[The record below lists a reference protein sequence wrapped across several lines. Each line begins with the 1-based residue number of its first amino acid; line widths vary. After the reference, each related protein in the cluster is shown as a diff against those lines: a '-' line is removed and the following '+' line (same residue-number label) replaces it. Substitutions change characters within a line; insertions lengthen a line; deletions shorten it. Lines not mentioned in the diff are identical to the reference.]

1 MSNDNSPSD
10 VRALKGSLQNAYN
23 RVETTIEPL
32 LHQWLQEPL
41 NGENLH
47 YFLGLHFAK
56 VDVDAEAED
65 FRNIRMS
72 YLPEVVLAYLV
83 VLDFSARCLSRDLL
97 LKGMDL
103 AALIAAE
110 DSDLAVCF
118 LEARRMNE
126 LVDSFA
132 CMSKAMIQA
141 EDQGAK
147 NVKGK
152 KKRNGETLS
161 IWTVRAPSP

>member
-1 MSNDNSPSD
+1 MKD
-10 VRALKGSLQNAYN
+10 SLQKVYN
-23 RVETTIEPL
+23 RVETAIEPL
-32 LHQWLQEPL
+32 LHSWLQDPH

-47 YFLGLHFAK
+47 YFLDLHFAN

-65 FRNIRMS
+65 FRNIRMA
-72 YLPEVVLAYLV
+72 YLPEVVLAYLA
-83 VLDFSARCLSRDLL
+83 VLDFSSRCLSRDLL

-110 DSDLAVCF
+110 DSDLATCF
-118 LEARRMNE
+118 MEAGRMNE

-141 EDQGAK
+141 EERGAK

-152 KKRNGETLS
+152 KKRNGETLG